1 MYSGLVEQFNA
12 KLKLPYTQGVA
23 FSPLKHYCSNATF
36 KLFKA
41 LWILFLTS

>member
-12 KLKLPYTQGVA
+12 KLKLPYTQGVV
-23 FSPLKHYCSNATF
+23 FPLKHYCSNATF